1 MSNSLRHLANI
12 NKSNHLLCK
21 LISLAVLTFFLNGVA
36 FADYEEEVKKPLK
49 EIVVAADKAEIVDK
63 KVIPNPGMTVKAKAS
78 KEDIKAI
85 NAVTIEDTLRYLPNV
100 DVRRRFI
107 ADPNG
112 VVACRGSQ
120 NFQTPRV
127 MVFTDGFAIHNLLQS
142 RFNGAPRW
150 NLLAPDEVGSTEVTY
165 GPFDAQYSG
174 NSIGC
179 VIDVKTR
186 QPQKR
191 ETVVQTSLFT
201 MPYKF
206 FGTDDTFN
214 GYKTFISHGDKI
226 GKFSYYAFYN
236 RIENDGQPMTLR
248 SERSFSTPTAES
260 AVTGAFRNE
269 DFRNRDQI
277 IYGDTGPE
285 AVTTDLF
292 KFKTR
297 YDFSDQ
303 FAIRTMVGYTD
314 RNREVT
320 ERNNYLRDSAGNTIW
335 GDNNNS
341 TTDAQF
347 NGQAF
352 NVRNSNFGVEERDHE
367 DLLVGLG
374 FDGNLASG
382 WAYDAAFSYYS
393 ILENFRRQSDENPND
408 PLFDKSG
415 RITELEDAGW
425 ETADIKLGTDSF
437 LGRKDLS
444 FGAGY
449 HFAHYSLRTVQ
460 NNSNDYSAGTKDSFR
475 NSSGGDTSI
484 HGLYAQAEWRFLPNW
499 DAVVGGRQEWWNSY
513 NGFNN
518 TGSGDQSH
526 PDRDE
531 STFSPKF
538 SVGYKPAENW
548 QLRASVSRAVRF
560 PIVEELFSNI
570 STQTSTALAD
580 ADLKPEDGI
589 HKTFLIER
597 QINKGVVQLSFYE
610 DDIEDVI
617 FNQVDAVSQE
627 STVLNIDRVRTRGAE
642 LVFNQRDFFLQS
654 FDFKFNVGYIESEIL
669 TNTRDSSVEGNR
681 FPRVPRWRLKAVGTY
696 HITPAWDSTLGIRY
710 SSNQFA
716 RIQNDDQGEGFG
728 GVSEFT
734 LLDFKTSYTL
744 KNGLT
749 GSFGIDNLTDEEYF
763 VFHPF
768 PQRTFYI
775 DAKWRF

>member
-1 MSNSLRHLANI
+1 MSRCFRQLNI
-12 NKSNHLLCK
+12 KSNLKYLFCY
-21 LISLAVLTFFLNGVA
+21 LISILILTLFLEGVA
-36 FADYEEEVKKPLK
+36 FAGYKDELKKPLK
-49 EIVVAADKAEIVDK
+49 EIIVAADRAEIVDR
-63 KVIPNPGMTVKAKAS
+63 KVIPDPGLTVKARATA
-78 KEDIKAI
+78 EDIKAI
-85 NAVTIEDTLRYLPNV
+85 NAVTIEDTLRYLPNI

-127 MVFTDGFAIHNLLQS
+127 MVFTDGFPIHYLLQS

-150 NLLAPDEVGSTEVTY
+150 NLLAPDEVFSSEVLY
-165 GPFDAQYSG
+165 GPFNAKYSG
-174 NSIGC
+174 NSMGC

-191 ETVVQTSLFT
+191 ETVVQTSFFT

-236 RIENDGQPMTLR
+236 RIENDGQPQTLR
-248 SERSFSTPTAES
+248 SERRFSTPTTES
-260 AVTGAFRNE
+260 EATGAFRNE
-269 DFRNRDQI
+269 DSRNRDQI

-292 KFKTR
+292 KFKAR
-297 YDFSDQ
+297 YDFSSQ
-303 FAIRTMVGYTD
+303 FAVRTLIGFTD

-320 ERNNYLRDSAGNTIW
+320 ERNNYLKDASGNTIW

-347 NGQAF
+347 IGQAF
-352 NVRNSNFGVEERDHE
+352 NVKNNNFGLEERDHQ
-367 DLLVGLG
+367 DLFVGLG
-374 FDGNLASG
+374 FDGDLASG
-382 WAYDAAFSYYS
+382 WAYDAAFSYYT

-415 RITELEDAGW
+415 RITELEDTGW

-449 HFAHYSLRTVQ
+449 HFAHYTLKTVQ
-460 NNSNDYSAGTKDSFR
+460 NNSNDYSAGSKDSFR

-484 HGLYAQAEWRFLPNW
+484 HGLYAQAEWRFMPNW
-499 DAVVGGRQEWWNSY
+499 DFVFGGRQEWWNSY
-513 NGFNN
+513 NGFKNN
-518 TGSGDQSH
+518 GSGNQSH
-526 PDRDE
+526 PDRSE

-538 SVGYKPAENW
+538 SLGFKPAENW
-548 QLRASVSRAVRF
+548 QLRASISRAVRF

-580 ADLKPEDGI
+580 ADLKPEDGF
-589 HKTFLIER
+589 HKTFMVER
-597 QINKGVVQLSFYE
+597 QIDKGVIQFSVYE

-617 FNQVDAVSQE
+617 FNQVDAISQVSA
-627 STVLNIDRVRTRGAE
+627 VLNIDRVRTRGAE
-642 LVFNQRDFFLQS
+642 FVFNQKSFFLRDF
-654 FDFKFNVGYIESEIL
+654 DFNFNVGYIDSEII
-669 TNTRDSSVEGNR
+669 TNTRNSSVEGNR
-681 FPRVPRWRLKAVGTY
+681 LPRVPRWRLKAVSTY
-696 HITPAWDSTLGIRY
+696 HITPAWDSTLAVRY
-710 SSNQFA
+710 SSNQFG
-716 RIQNDDQGEGFG
+716 RLQNDDTGQGFG
-728 GVSEFT
+728 GVSDFT
-734 LLDFKTSYTL
+734 VLDFKTSYTMD
-744 KNGLT
+744 NGLI
-749 GSFGIDNLTDEEYF
+749 GSFGIDNLSDDEYF
-763 VFHPF
+763 VFHMF